1 MGKCLS
7 CCEPSRS
14 SSGPSYDENQSGLTE
29 SGGGSSNKSQ
39 QETVQ
44 SKDNKRLQS
53 SGPKSQGAGLAKS
66 HGLGSTDASSKKMFP
81 TYSKIPPIKRQANGD
96 GKRLSLLCRDY
107 SEQEIHALFDHYR
120 DIGHDMI
127 LAEGIE
133 KFCKDLDVKPEEFI
147 VLILA
152 WKFQAETM
160 CCFTRSEFVQGCKS
174 LKVDSV
180 KGIRSKFNDLLLEV
194 QNKQIFRDFYRWTYK
209 FGLESGQRTLP
220 IEMAVI
226 LWRLIFTRTEPP
238 ILQHWLEFLQKH
250 PDIRGIPKDTWD
262 MFLNFTEQVG
272 DDLTAYDD
280 TEAWP
285 SLFDDF
291 VEYENDLRNQ
301 NVKSD

>member
-7 CCEPSRS
+7 CCEPVNS
-14 SSGPSYDENQSGLTE
+14 SPNSSYDDNLEGIAI
-29 SGGGSSNKSQ
+29 GGGDYSKS
-39 QETVQ
+39 EEA
-44 SKDNKRLQS
+44 KRLQS
-53 SGPKSQGAGLAKS
+53 SGTNTKSQVSSSSKTSNASSAEL
-66 HGLGSTDASSKKMFP
+66 SSKKTFP
-81 TYSKIPPIKRQANGD
+81 TYSKLPPIKKQASGD

-107 SEQEIHALFDHYR
+107 SEQDIHALFETYR

-133 KFCKDLDVKPEEFI
+133 AFCKDLDVKPEEFI

-160 CCFTRSEFVQGCKS
+160 CCFTREEFVHGCKS

-180 KGIRSKFNDLLLEV
+180 KGIRSKFSDLLLEV
-194 QNKQIFRDFYRWTYK
+194 QNKQIFRDLYRWTYK
-209 FGLESGQRTLP
+209 FGLETGQRTLP
-220 IEMAVI
+220 IDMAII
-226 LWRLIFTRTEPP
+226 LWKLIFTMTEPP
-238 ILQHWLEFLQKH
+238 ILKHWIDFLVKH

-262 MFLNFTEQVG
+262 MFLNFTDQVG
-272 DDLTAYDD
+272 EDLSAYDD

-291 VEYENDLRNQ
+291 VEYENDFRNQ
-301 NVKSD
+301 NVKAD

>member
-1 MGKCLS
+1 MH
-7 CCEPSRS
+7 
-14 SSGPSYDENQSGLTE
+14 
-29 SGGGSSNKSQ
+29 
-39 QETVQ
+39 
-44 SKDNKRLQS
+44 S
-53 SGPKSQGAGLAKS
+53 SGPKSQGAALAKS
-66 HGLGSTDASSKKMFP
+66 YGIGSADVPHKKFQTNTKM
-81 TYSKIPPIKRQANGD
+81 PPMKRQTNGD
-96 GKRLSLLCRDY
+96 SKRMSLLCRDY
-107 SEQEIHALFDHYR
+107 SEPEIHALFDHYR

-160 CCFTRSEFVQGCKS
+160 CCFTRCEFVQGCKA
-174 LKVDSV
+174 LKVDSI
-180 KGIRSKFNDLLLEV
+180 KGIRSKFNDLILEV
-194 QNKQIFRDFYRWTYK
+194 QNKQSFRDFYRWTYK
-209 FGLESGQRTLP
+209 FGLETGQRTLP
-220 IEMAVI
+220 IEMAII

-291 VEYENDLRNQ
+291 VEFENDLRNQ

>member
-7 CCEPSRS
+7 CCEPVNS
-14 SSGPSYDENQSGLTE
+14 SSNSSCDDNLSGLAV
-29 SGGGSSNKSQ
+29 GGGDNNKSQ
-39 QETVQ
+39 ENSQ
-44 SKDNKRLQS
+44 SKEAKRSQTS
-53 SGPKSQGAGLAKS
+53 SANYKSQLSSSSKTPNPSSAE
-66 HGLGSTDASSKKMFP
+66 ASGKKMFP
-81 TYSKIPPIKRQANGD
+81 TYSKIPPIKKQANGD
-96 GKRLSLLCRDY
+96 SKRLSLLCRDY
-107 SEQEIHALFDHYR
+107 SEQDIHNLFETYR
-120 DIGHDMI
+120 DISHDMI

-133 KFCKDLDVKPEEFI
+133 TFCKDLDVKPEEFI

-152 WKFQAETM
+152 WKFQAATM
-160 CCFTRSEFVQGCKS
+160 CCFTREEFVQGCKC

-194 QNKQIFRDFYRWTYK
+194 QNKQNFRDFYRWTYK

-220 IEMAVI
+220 IDMAII
-226 LWRLIFTRTEPP
+226 LWKLIFTRTEPP
-238 ILQHWLEFLQKH
+238 ILKHWLDFLAKH

-272 DDLTAYDD
+272 DDLSAYDD

-291 VEYENDLRNQ
+291 VEYENDFRNQ
-301 NVKSD
+301 NVKTD